1 MNDSKC
7 TGEHGEKKKKRYPQD
22 SLYSLNLRLAQ
33 EHEKKNWMSWKKF
46 IFYSQ
51 SQNFSHD
58 HASSGRLKVGWSRM
72 SSAGDSALEGVNR
85 AWF

>member
-33 EHEKKNWMSWKKF
+33 EHEKKN
-46 IFYSQ
+46 
-51 SQNFSHD
+51 
-58 HASSGRLKVGWSRM
+58 
-72 SSAGDSALEGVNR
+72 
-85 AWF
+85 

>member
-33 EHEKKNWMSWKKF
+33 EHEKKIECHERNLSF
-46 IFYSQ
+46 IARVKIFLMIMLLQ
-51 SQNFSHD
+51 VD
-58 HASSGRLKVGWSRM
+58 
-72 SSAGDSALEGVNR
+72 
-85 AWF
+85 